1 MFIDKLATEA
11 EARGNG
17 GVAECMKPC
26 LLSII
31 GFFLAIQP
39 WFAFVGKYGHRLWE
53 MLPTNVALMMFGA
66 AMCYFGGS
74 YTASIAAI
82 EAFRTMGYERA
93 KTDIDKV
100 VEQLREV
107 AAANAADNLVDDDG
121 DGIADVDQTP
131 PNELMRRKLVLVMST
146 IDEPGRI
153 NAAIAS
159 WAALLAVLATLR
171 LEFAASTAIA
181 LGIVDMIKFPM
192 LRLSTPGMLALLGP
206 TLKHWCEPLIEFGLA
221 FIAIIFGWWA
231 KAMLAAL
238 YAAVRGGRLFA
249 QGFFGLIVDQARK
262 GVQICPGL
270 VNKDFGERVGLGRDR
285 GLHHRRTGL
294 HVPVHPRVR
303 AAVPTN
309 ILLLPLSIVEWILG
323 LRVSSTS
330 SVF

>member
-1 MFIDKLATEA
+1 MT
-11 EARGNG
+11 
-17 GVAECMKPC
+17 
-26 LLSII
+26 
-31 GFFLAIQP
+31 
-39 WFAFVGKYGHRLWE
+39 
-53 MLPTNVALMMFGA
+53 
-66 AMCYFGGS
+66 
-74 YTASIAAI
+74 
-82 EAFRTMGYERA
+82 
-93 KTDIDKV
+93 
-100 VEQLREV
+100 
-107 AAANAADNLVDDDG
+107 
-121 DGIADVDQTP
+121 
-131 PNELMRRKLVLVMST
+131 T

-159 WAALLAVLATLR
+159 VWAALLAVLATLR

-270 VNKDFGERVGLGRDR
+270 VNKDFDPNESVLDEIVGFII
-285 GLHHRRTGL
+285 
-294 HVPVHPRVR
+294 
-303 AAVPTN
+303 AAQGFMFQFTQGYVLPFPFN
-309 ILLLPLSIVEWILG
+309 ILLLPLSIVEWILR
-323 LRVSSTS
+323 LQVSSTS

>member
-1 MFIDKLATEA
+1 MPPAAAAVVATASVAVDTAKEAVMDVASELTHFRLPTAEELAESKRVAAEEAAEAKQAAMRLVEDIKADLPPPISFDKLPESKRMASFIDKLATEA
-11 EARGNG
+11 EARGGG

-107 AAANAADNLVDDDG
+107 EAANAADNLVDDDG

-131 PNELMRRKLVLVMST
+131 PNELMRRKMVLVMTT

-159 WAALLAVLATLR
+159 VWAALLAVLATLR

-206 TLKHWCEPLIEFGLA
+206 TLKHWCEPLIEF
-221 FIAIIFGWWA
+221 
-231 KAMLAAL
+231 KARLHRHHLWLVGQGDARGP
-238 YAAVRGGRLFA
+238 VRCR
-249 QGFFGLIVDQARK
+249 AR
-262 GVQICPGL
+262 
-270 VNKDFGERVGLGRDR
+270 R
-285 GLHHRRTGL
+285 
-294 HVPVHPRVR
+294 
-303 AAVPTN
+303 
-309 ILLLPLSIVEWILG
+309 
-323 LRVSSTS
+323 
-330 SVF
+330 